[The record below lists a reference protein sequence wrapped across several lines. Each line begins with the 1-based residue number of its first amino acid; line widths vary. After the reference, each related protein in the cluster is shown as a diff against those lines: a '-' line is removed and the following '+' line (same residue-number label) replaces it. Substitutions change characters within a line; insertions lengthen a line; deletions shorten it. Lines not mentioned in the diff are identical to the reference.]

1 MGFPRQNGKD
11 EMKAEKTIRR
21 VITLDELEAVLKDF
35 DYIKP
40 SEILHDIETRGYT
53 FSKGDPKRLNIL
65 VSCEPF

>member
-1 MGFPRQNGKD
+1 MQG
-11 EMKAEKTIRR
+11 MKTTRR
-21 VITLDELEAVLKDF
+21 VITLQELEAVLKDF

-65 VSCEPF
+65 VSTEPF